1 MSGTVHLR
9 RNLKMVWLL
18 YSITYQNYQHTTDS
32 IRCLD
37 NQELTLMMPLR
48 PQVKFLLVSCGFVGF
63 LCVILSLTARIQH
76 RDGKRCMGREYEREM
91 RENPAGRMT
100 ERCRSNK
107 AKAMA
112 FFQRWT
118 LIIWQAT
125 IEPEIREIT
134 SIVMPSPTDTNRSAE
149 DRIRRIE
156 EHNLAAHHAP
166 LFKTH
171 NGLWPSAMP
180 VNHVECSKLDVQ
192 RLYRFST

>member
-1 MSGTVHLR
+1 
-9 RNLKMVWLL
+9 
-18 YSITYQNYQHTTDS
+18 
-32 IRCLD
+32 
-37 NQELTLMMPLR
+37 
-48 PQVKFLLVSCGFVGF
+48 
-63 LCVILSLTARIQH
+63 
-76 RDGKRCMGREYEREM
+76 
-91 RENPAGRMT
+91 MT
-100 ERCRSNK
+100 ERCRNSK

-134 SIVMPSPTDTNRSAE
+134 SIVMPSPTDTDRSAE

-180 VNHVECSKLDVQ
+180 VNPVECSNLDVKK
-192 RLYRFST
+192 RDYIDYPLKLELYHKEENVRFYRRGMSRYMCNNVLDYLLGFIMFPNHWQKIKKDDIRASWTWNQIISATLR